1 MVAAIF
7 KIRIIN
13 ENQWFSFQIP
23 IEESVAIHFLNRL
36 NLKTKQWDLGGIYP
50 TKKNMVL
57 IDEEIFYFL
66 IYSLK
71 CKKT

>member
-7 KIRIIN
+7 KFKIIN

-50 TKKNMVL
+50 TKKTW
-57 IDEEIFYFL
+57 F
-66 IYSLK
+66 
-71 CKKT
+71 